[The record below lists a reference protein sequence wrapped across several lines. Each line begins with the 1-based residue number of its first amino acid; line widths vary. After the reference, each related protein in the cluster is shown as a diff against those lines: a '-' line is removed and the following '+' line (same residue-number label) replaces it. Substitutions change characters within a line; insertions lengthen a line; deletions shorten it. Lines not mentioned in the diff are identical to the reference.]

1 MVSALIL
8 LRWYVLEKHFN
19 LLLTKASH
27 LSEKEKLTYLIKL
40 FIAKDW
46 SLRQAIL
53 GVSNGSMPV

>member
-19 LLLTKASH
+19 LLIKASY

-40 FIAKDW
+40 VIAKDW